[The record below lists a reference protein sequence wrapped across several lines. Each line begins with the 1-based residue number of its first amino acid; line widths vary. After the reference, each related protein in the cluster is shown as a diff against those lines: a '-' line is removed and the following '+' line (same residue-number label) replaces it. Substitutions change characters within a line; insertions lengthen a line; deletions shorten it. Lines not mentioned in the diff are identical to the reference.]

1 MIVILFSYLIYFIDL
16 KPNSVLD
23 LVVKMK
29 RQIKYKGTKKKLC
42 RYGSKS
48 HNVTPLLSL
57 RPKGEVRLFRVCD
70 FPVLQMTRLQTFKRT

>member
-29 RQIKYKGTKKKLC
+29 RQIKYKGTKKNCADMGAKAI
-42 RYGSKS
+42 
-48 HNVTPLLSL
+48 
-57 RPKGEVRLFRVCD
+57 
-70 FPVLQMTRLQTFKRT
+70 M